1 MKKALSIITL
11 SALLICAIVAQTL
24 KADATSLIT
33 GPNFQDQPIVPTQPG
48 HRLRFLTLSE
58 TSVVGGAA
66 FSGRVTLQFV
76 APRGGTSV
84 SLTTDPLPGVEGEN
98 LAFVPSHVVVAQGE
112 ASATFQVRTNPVQF
126 TRQVTITARAGG
138 VTRTASF
145 TVQPLLATL
154 VIVPP
159 AGLGAFQATG
169 TVTLNAP
176 APPNTLVGLESSNPD
191 VVRFGNAGG
200 SQATRSQPIQTSQS
214 LGTFQLFA
222 RQVSQDTPVTIRA
235 TLNGRT
241 VSQTMTVRAVL

>member
-1 MKKALSIITL
+1 MKRALSIITL
-11 SALLICAIVAQTL
+11 SALLICAIGAQTL
-24 KADATSLIT
+24 QAEAASPMTWTSI
-33 GPNFQDQPIVPTQPG
+33 QEPIVPSQPG
-48 HRLRFLTLSE
+48 HKLRSLTLTE
-58 TSVVGGAA
+58 TSVIAGTA
-66 FSGRVTLQFV
+66 FSGRIILQFV
-76 APRGGTSV
+76 APSGGTTV
-84 SLTTDPLPGVEGEN
+84 SLTTNPLPGVEGEN
-98 LAFVPSHVVVAQGE
+98 LVPSQVEVARGE
-112 ASATFQVRTNPVQF
+112 ASATFQVRTNPVQS

-176 APPNTLVGLESSNPD
+176 APPTTVVRLESSNPD
-191 VVRFGNAGG
+191 VVRFGTAGS
-200 SQATRSQPIQTSQS
+200 SQATRGQPIPTSQS

-241 VSQTMTVRAVL
+241 VSQTMTVRAVP